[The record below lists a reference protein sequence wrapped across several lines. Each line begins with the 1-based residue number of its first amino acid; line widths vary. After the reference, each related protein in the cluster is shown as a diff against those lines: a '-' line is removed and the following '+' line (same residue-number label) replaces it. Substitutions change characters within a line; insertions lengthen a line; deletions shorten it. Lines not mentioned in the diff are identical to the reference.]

1 MLPNGGKLRYN
12 SYTSLFTSSFSHCV
26 KHGKG
31 SEDRDSLFLKI
42 RQDI

>member
-1 MLPNGGKLRYN
+1 MLPNGGKMWYN
-12 SYTSLFTSSFSHCV
+12 SYSSLFTSLFNHRV
-26 KHGKG
+26 KHGKD